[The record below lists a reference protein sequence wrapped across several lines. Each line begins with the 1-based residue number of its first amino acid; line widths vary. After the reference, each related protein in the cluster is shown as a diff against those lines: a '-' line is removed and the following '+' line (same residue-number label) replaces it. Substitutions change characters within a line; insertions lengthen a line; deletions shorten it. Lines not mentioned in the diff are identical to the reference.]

1 MLAARVRT
9 GAEAHV
15 TKPLIEIIDLV
26 KSFQGKAVLRGVN
39 LSIPA
44 GGLTAVIGKSGE
56 GKSVLLKHVM
66 GLMRPDSGDVHFEG
80 KALGSMSRAERSGLK
95 SAMSYMFQGMALFDS
110 LTVYDNIALP
120 LREKLRLKEPE
131 VRERVERKLAELE
144 LSEVPGK
151 YPSQLSGGMQ
161 KRVALA
167 RALVTGPRIV
177 LFDEPTTGLDPLRKW
192 AVFKLIDDS
201 RKAFGFTAVMVSH
214 DIPDVFTVADRVALL
229 DEGKIVFSG
238 TSREAMESD
247 HPMLRAFMPRMSGGV
262 AAHVP
267 E

>member
-1 MLAARVRT
+1 M
-9 GAEAHV
+9 
-15 TKPLIEIIDLV
+15 TKALIEIRELA
-26 KSFQGKAVLRGVN
+26 KSFQGRPVLRGVN
-39 LSIPA
+39 LEIPA

-56 GKSVLLKHVM
+56 GKSVLLKHIM
-66 GLMRPDSGDVHFEG
+66 GLIRPDSGDVLFEG
-80 KALGSMSRAERSGLK
+80 KALGGMNRAERSELK

-110 LTVYDNIALP
+110 LTVFDNIALP

-131 VRERVERKLAELE
+131 VRARVERKLKELE

-151 YPSQLSGGMQ
+151 FPSQLSGGMQ

-167 RALVTGPRIV
+167 RALVTEPRIV

-201 RKAFGFTAVMVSH
+201 RKAFGFTALMVSH

-238 TSREAMESD
+238 TSRQALESD
-247 HPMLRAFMPRMSGGV
+247 HPVLRGFMPRTDGVV